1 MAQSGK
7 LKRNILLSVVTF
19 FGTGLISKKMP
30 GTVGSLFA
38 TITVLIL
45 PKSCVYT
52 FILAVILF
60 CLGWFCCELY
70 IPKFETNR
78 DPAYIV
84 IDEAC
89 GIFVGASII
98 YLFELHAFFSI
109 IVNFVL
115 FRIFDILKPSPIK
128 FLEEYCKNRKTI
140 VSLGVMIDDIVAAI
154 FASFAQ
160 IVFLGNI

>member
-30 GTVGSLFA
+30 G
-38 TITVLIL
+38 
-45 PKSCVYT
+45 
-52 FILAVILF
+52 ILF

-109 IVNFVL
+109 FVNFVL

-154 FASFAQ
+154 FASFTQ